1 MKDFPRPVS
10 KGDVGPLLEVVVR
23 SAPNG
28 IIVAE
33 ESGKIALVNRKA
45 EELFG
50 YGQDEFS
57 QLRLEDLIPGRTRKR
72 HTSFRTEFQ
81 RSPSARQMGAGRELL
96 ALRKGG
102 VEFPAEVG
110 LSPVE
115 VNGKQMIVA
124 SVIDVSQ
131 RKLAEEA
138 IRLQA
143 EILNNVHD
151 AVFLADPE
159 GVIKSWN
166 AGAEEVYGF
175 RADEAVGANVRIFL
189 PEEDR
194 DRYVRMTYPWLLEQ
208 GHCDFVSW
216 SVHKSGKRIAVA
228 VRARLLRRATGEP
241 EGAVICANDITQQ
254 KLLEQKVIEVSE
266 NEQRRIG
273 QDIHDDLCQ
282 QLASIGCFTKV
293 VQQRLKERSDV
304 EADHLA
310 QIGEMISQANVRA
323 REIARDLVP
332 SIVESEGLPG
342 ALEELAERTEQAFRL
357 ECRFEC
363 PEQLRLPSQ
372 AAVQLYR
379 IAQEAVGNAVRH
391 GKPKTL
397 TVALSRKSDRLTLS
411 ISDDGQGM
419 PKKQG
424 SSGLGLLTMAHRAQ
438 MLDGDFSVHT
448 KPGRGTRIECTVP
461 YPFRMLGS

>member
-1 MKDFPRPVS
+1 MKDTIDPAASGEVS
-10 KGDVGPLLEVVVR
+10 PLLEVVLR

-28 IIVAE
+28 ILVADQTGRIV
-33 ESGKIALVNRKA
+33 LVNRKA

-50 YGQDEFS
+50 YDPEEFA
-57 QLRLEDLIPGRTRKR
+57 QLRLEDLMPQRARKR
-72 HTSFRTEFQ
+72 HMAHRAEFAK
-81 RSPSARQMGAGRELL
+81 RPAAREMGAGKALF
-96 ALRKGG
+96 ALRKDG
-102 VEFPAEVG
+102 VEFPVEIG

-115 VNGKQMIVA
+115 ANGKCMVVA
-124 SVIDVSQ
+124 TVIDNSD
-131 RKLAEEA
+131 RKRAEEA

-143 EILNNVHD
+143 EVLNNVHD

-175 RADEAVGANVRIFL
+175 RAEEAVGANVRIFL
-189 PEEDR
+189 PEEDQ
-194 DRYVRMTYPWLLEQ
+194 DRYVRFTFPCVLEK
-208 GHCDFVSW
+208 GRCDFVRW
-216 SVHKSGKRIAVA
+216 SMHKSGKRIAVA
-228 VRARLLRRATGEP
+228 VRARLLRRPNGEP

-266 NEQRRIG
+266 SEQRRIG

-282 QLASIGCFTKV
+282 QLASIGCLTKV
-293 VQQRLKERSDV
+293 VEQRLRQLHHE
-304 EADHLA
+304 EAAHLA

-342 ALEELAERTEQAFRL
+342 ALEELAKRTERVFGL
-357 ECRFEC
+357 ECRFVCNE
-363 PEQLRLPSQ
+363 EIRMASQ

-391 GKPKTL
+391 GSPTRV
-397 TVALSRKSDRLTLS
+397 TISMRREQDRLTLS
-411 ISDDGQGM
+411 VMDNGRGM
-419 PKKQG
+419 AKTSG
-424 SSGLGLLTMAHRAQ
+424 ASGLGLLTMAHRVQ
-438 MLDGDFSVHT
+438 MLDGDFSIHT
-448 KPGRGTRIECTVP
+448 RAGRGTRIECTVQ
-461 YPFRMLGS
+461 YPFRMVES